1 MNKQTKKQI
10 DFDRYDAVN
19 LRAELEMRD
28 DIIFDL
34 EGKYNSLVMS
44 YNALLEFV
52 KTILNNP
59 EQSIK
64 ISKLQ

>member
-19 LRAELEMRD
+19 LRVELEMRD

-34 EGKYNSLVMS
+34 ECKYNSLVMS

-52 KTILNNP
+52 KTILNNS
-59 EQSIK
+59 EQTIK